1 MRTSESCTRHSRTAR
16 FTYLSRCRYAAD
28 ILRPHSTSEL
38 INRLEAL
45 DLIVRRRAETDKRQM
60 HLVLTDHAEDLL
72 GQLSTTHR
80 EEIRR
85 LKPLL
90 LDLLD
95 RLG

>member
-1 MRTSESCTRHSRTAR
+1 
-16 FTYLSRCRYAAD
+16 
-28 ILRPHSTSEL
+28 
-38 INRLEAL
+38 
-45 DLIVRRRAETDKRQM
+45 M